1 MIEPQVA
8 GKAENGADQPT
19 SNPVDQRPALSPG
32 VELIGE
38 YEGSGFK
45 EPPSLVRRADG
56 QILQFPPLLFELL
69 RTVDGHRDLD
79 DIAAVVS
86 DRVERRLEPGD
97 ISFLLDEKLRPQA
110 LVTAPDGTSPRLKR
124 PDPFLAFRYRLG
136 VISEQASARL
146 GATFMPLFLPP
157 VLLVLAGALVA
168 ADWWLFFDH
177 GVAQAL
183 RQILYH
189 PAWFLPLLAAVVVCA
204 AFHEIGHATACRY
217 GGARPGRMGCGLY
230 LAWPAFY
237 TDVSDAYRLNR
248 RGRLRTDL
256 GGVYFNVIII
266 VVATGVYLM
275 THSLEILVLLVAIQ
289 HLEIAH
295 QLLPVIRLDGYYV
308 VSDLTGVPDLF
319 ARIGPV
325 LRGLLFWKEPDPK
338 VSALKG
344 WVRAAVTAW
353 VLIVVPLLFLEL
365 LLVLIH
371 LPRILGTSWDSAGR
385 LGRATARAFSQGP
398 LLEAVSDP
406 LQILVLA
413 IPIAGLLLMIAQ
425 LFRKVAWWAWRI
437 TRHRPFHRGAALLAL
452 SAAVVLLALAWIPGR
467 NYHPI
472 GPGERG
478 TEGQGLHGLFS
489 LPGGPGPLYSLQ
501 ASQRTQRHPGHPG
514 TQHRGRQPAGPQPA
528 PFHSGPAGAGTVRPV
543 SPDITIPRPALP
555 APPPVTVPKL
565 PLPAIPR
572 ATLPPVT
579 VPPATLPP
587 ATVPRVTVPTTLPP
601 LGTRR

>member
-1 MIEPQVA
+1 MIEQHVA
-8 GKAENGADQPT
+8 GPGENHT
-19 SNPVDQRPALSPG
+19 DQRPSLSPG
-32 VELIGE
+32 VELIGA

-45 EPPSLVRRADG
+45 EPPALVRRADG

-69 RTVDGHRDLD
+69 RAVDGHRDLD

-86 DRVERRLEPGD
+86 DRVERRLKPED

-110 LVTAPDGTSPRLKR
+110 LVTAADGSSPRLER

-136 VISEQASARL
+136 VISERASARL
-146 GATFMPLFLPP
+146 GAPFLPLFLPP
-157 VLLVLAGALVA
+157 VLLVLAGALVV
-168 ADWWLFFDH
+168 ADWWLFFEH

-183 RQILYH
+183 RQVLYH
-189 PAWFLPLLAAVVVCA
+189 PAWFLPLLGAVVVCA

-237 TDVSDAYRLNR
+237 TDVSDTYRLNR

-256 GGVYFNVIII
+256 GGVYFNVIVI
-266 VVATGVYLM
+266 VVATGVYLL
-275 THSLEILVLLVAIQ
+275 THSLEILVLVIAIQ

-338 VSALKG
+338 VRALKG

-365 LLVLIH
+365 LVVLIH

-385 LGRATARAFSQGP
+385 LVRATTRAFSHGQ

-406 LQILVLA
+406 VQILVLA

-425 LFRKVAWWAWRI
+425 LFRKAVGWAWRT
-437 TRHRPFHRGAALLAL
+437 TRHRPLHR
-452 SAAVVLLALAWIPGR
+452 SAAFLTLSTAAVLLALAWIPAR

-472 GPGERG
+472 GPRERG

-501 ASQRTQRHPGHPG
+501 ASQHPGYPG
-514 TQHRGRQPAGPQPA
+514 TQLPGRGPAGPQPTPPRPA
-528 PFHSGPAGAGTVRPV
+528 PTGGGTLRPLP
-543 SPDITIPRPALP
+543 PDITAPHPASP
-555 APPPVTVPKL
+555 GPPPVTLPKL
-565 PLPAIPR
+565 PIPATPPVTSPPV
-572 ATLPPVT
+572 TLPPF
-579 VPPATLPP
+579 TLPP
-587 ATVPRVTVPTTLPP
+587 ATVPRVTVPTLPP